1 MVHVALNNFRTLSS
15 SFIFFSPELLDPKN
29 EAGSDPQIM
38 RGRTF
43 DAVMAVF
50 GLDEPDTKP
59 FLDCEINTP
68 ATRNNESVAECV
80 EREVGSGEVGT
91 EIVSGFDTSSAGGHL
106 RENSQPVV
114 RTN

>member
-1 MVHVALNNFRTLSS
+1 MNSNCYMSS

-68 ATRNNESVAECV
+68 ATRNNESVAERV
-80 EREVGSGEVGT
+80 EGKAVA
-91 EIVSGFDTSSAGGHL
+91 EIVSAFDMSSSGGGVP
-106 RENSQPVV
+106 ENGQPFV